1 MHTSIVIHE
10 WGMKL
15 GIFPILSHQIIPWGV
30 GNHSER
36 SKDLIHISHI
46 SELHI
51 GNEIRICAKLLFD
64 SRNLRI
70 SAFHLMIFLHAIII
84 VSLGALQKQDW
95 KCFSILTRV
104 LTPRL
109 CEAYGGL
116 LASLAI
122 FRASCSNKKQV
133 DMPTNMK
140 IHRNRVRKMSIKFDV
155 HTKSEFKKI
164 TYLIER

>member
-104 LTPRL
+104 LTDAATVR
-109 CEAYGGL
+109 GL
-116 LASLAI
+116 RRFARFARNFSRFVLKQKTSWYA
-122 FRASCSNKKQV
+122 NKYE
-133 DMPTNMK
+133 D
-140 IHRNRVRKMSIKFDV
+140 S
-155 HTKSEFKKI
+155 
-164 TYLIER
+164 